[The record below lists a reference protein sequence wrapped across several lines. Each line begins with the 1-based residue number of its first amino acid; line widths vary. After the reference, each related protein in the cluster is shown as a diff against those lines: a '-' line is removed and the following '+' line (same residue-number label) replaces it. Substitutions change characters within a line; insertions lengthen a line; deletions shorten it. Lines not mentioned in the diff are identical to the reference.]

1 MHLVEDIPLVVRA
14 GPGPV
19 EAQAVELP
27 VQEGVGLEYH
37 EAENEEIENLNVKK
51 SLIYRV
57 IVLDA
62 LGIQLHS
69 GKNMRI

>member
-1 MHLVEDIPLVVRA
+1 MYIDLVEDIPLVVRT

-37 EAENEEIENLNVKK
+37 EAENEEIENLRLRTSVW
-51 SLIYRV
+51 L
-57 IVLDA
+57 
-62 LGIQLHS
+62 
-69 GKNMRI
+69 

>member
-1 MHLVEDIPLVVRA
+1 MYIDLVEDIPLVVRT

-51 SLIYRV
+51 SSI
-57 IVLDA
+57 
-62 LGIQLHS
+62 
-69 GKNMRI
+69 